1 MLHSIRQFIE
11 ALQDPYGL
19 TRTLGEIEVCR
30 SSDGEPLRWVGNSA
44 VVFKIRCGGRYKML
58 KCYTRPMEHLEAIY
72 QEKLLRQELYVWQ
85 ADGQGEWCDVVID
98 DWIEGITLYEAV
110 MRGAGSGD
118 KAHLSNLARQFDRLA
133 LELLESDWAH
143 GDLKP
148 ENILLDESGTLRPV
162 DFDAMFLPVFAGEKS
177 PELGTAAY
185 QHPGRTAED
194 FDASID
200 DYSIATISTTLH
212 ALRSSPDCSPAT
224 TGERD
229 CCSRPGKSSG
239 TAVRPTQNASH
250 CSKRRAMPSAIASP
264 GCSNPR

>member
-1 MLHSIRQFIE
+1 MAGRRLRRQS
-11 ALQDPYGL
+11 APQQ
-19 TRTLGEIEVCR
+19 LGPTV
-30 SSDGEPLRWVGNSA
+30 
-44 VVFKIRCGGRYKML
+44 
-58 KCYTRPMEHLEAIY
+58 RPP
-72 QEKLLRQELYVWQ
+72 
-85 ADGQGEWCDVVID
+85 
-98 DWIEGITLYEAV
+98 
-110 MRGAGSGD
+110 GAGTSRKRLG
-118 KAHLSNLARQFDRLA
+118 AR
-133 LELLESDWAH
+133 
-143 GDLKP
+143 DLKP

-200 DYSIATISTTLH
+200 DYSTRHDSPRPCTRW
-212 ALRSSPDCSPAT
+212 RSNPDCSPAT

-250 CSKRRAMPSAIASP
+250 CSKRRATPSAIASP

>member
-1 MLHSIRQFIE
+1 
-11 ALQDPYGL
+11 
-19 TRTLGEIEVCR
+19 
-30 SSDGEPLRWVGNSA
+30 
-44 VVFKIRCGGRYKML
+44 
-58 KCYTRPMEHLEAIY
+58 
-72 QEKLLRQELYVWQ
+72 
-85 ADGQGEWCDVVID
+85 
-98 DWIEGITLYEAV
+98 
-110 MRGAGSGD
+110 
-118 KAHLSNLARQFDRLA
+118 
-133 LELLESDWAH
+133 
-143 GDLKP
+143 
-148 ENILLDESGTLRPV
+148 
-162 DFDAMFLPVFAGEKS
+162 MFLPVFAGEKS

-212 ALRSSPDCSPAT
+212 ALALEPDCSPAT

-250 CSKRRAMPSAIASP
+250 CSKRRATPSAIASP